1 MGSSESKPAIPAE
14 KQREDVVKH
23 NRISDL
29 FDPRSPSVGI
39 DRTPIQFNCPGA
51 KPSAG
56 VRNECPVAFAD
67 PRSPSIGISRTPVRD
82 AMRATVGS
90 LARRLGLFFNA
101 EMEYPV
107 SEGKSVEEEKVLFKE
122 ELDSTEPLLTPQVR
136 QSFGSMGEHAKL
148 LATPVQP
155 PVHTLGQSSPYILLE
170 EPQVEVEIESELGVE
185 DAEEAIESP
194 LHNRLSM
201 SLITCHE
208 GAPAF
213 QIFAEVHADVPAAP
227 NVEVQND
234 AEHSYAIPTI
244 TVEPNSSFEPSV
256 ESTEP
261 NSPTLPKMTAQLEL
275 AEETKEEPDMAITC
289 EPTSCSSP
297 QQQPI
302 CTPCLTLDPKSPSQ
316 AVFKPQWLG
325 KGFGATGLRARTI
338 QGNSGK
344 RASSPLAKSV
354 AVRNVTNENKG
365 VTGKLKQRGNEGRSP
380 LQILKGTNSPRDHQ
394 QVKLK
399 VSTPERQRLGQMD
412 RRVLALGLDKE
423 NR

>member
-1 MGSSESKPAIPAE
+1 MGSSESKPAVPAE
-14 KQREDVVKH
+14 KQKQDVVKH

-29 FDPRSPSVGI
+29 IDPRSPSVGI
-39 DRTPIQFNCPGA
+39 DRTPIQVNCSGA
-51 KPSAG
+51 KHSAW
-56 VRNECPVAFAD
+56 VQNECPAAFAD
-67 PRSPSIGISRTPVRD
+67 PRSPSVGISRTPVRD

-90 LARRLGLFFNA
+90 FARRLGMFFHA
-101 EMEYPV
+101 EMEDKV
-107 SEGKSVEEEKVLFKE
+107 SQGKSVEEERVLFKE
-122 ELDSTEPLLTPQVR
+122 ELDSTEPLLTPQIR
-136 QSFGSMGEHAKL
+136 QSFGSLDEHTKL
-148 LATPVQP
+148 LATPAQAP
-155 PVHTLGQSSPYILLE
+155 PHTLGQSSPYILVE
-170 EPQVEVEIESELGVE
+170 EPQVEVEIESELTVE
-185 DAEEAIESP
+185 DAEEASESP

-213 QIFAEVHADVPAAP
+213 QILAEVHADVPSAP
-227 NVEVQND
+227 NEEVQND
-234 AEHSYAIPTI
+234 VEHSYAIPTV
-244 TVEPNSSFEPSV
+244 TVEPNSSFEPSI

-261 NSPTLPKMTAQLEL
+261 KMTSQP
-275 AEETKEEPDMAITC
+275 AEETKEEPGLAIAC

-297 QQQPI
+297 QQQPTF
-302 CTPCLTLDPKSPSQ
+302 TPCLTLDPKSPSQ
-316 AVFKPQWLG
+316 VVFKPQWLG

-338 QGNSGK
+338 QGNTNK

-365 VTGKLKQRGNEGRSP
+365 VNGKLKQRGNEGRSP
-380 LQILKGTNSPRDHQ
+380 LQILKGSNSPRDRQ